1 VVSFLFLCFFTQ
13 KIFHDIIC
21 KIIFISQ
28 VTNSTIR
35 LIIDYWKINSKIV
48 SKNYALRELMILV
61 APLISCYI
69 YIYILVY
76 EGVAYLLQIKPKILE
91 IYIDFV
97 PLIITIN

>member
-1 VVSFLFLCFFTQ
+1 
-13 KIFHDIIC
+13 
-21 KIIFISQ
+21 
-28 VTNSTIR
+28 
-35 LIIDYWKINSKIV
+35 
-48 SKNYALRELMILV
+48 MILV